1 MNPSPDWDLLWHS
14 ASLVCMN
21 EGGAAYG
28 LIENGAIAVKDEE
41 IAWIGRVSELPGPP
55 ESLAKEVR
63 EEHGRCIT
71 PGLIDSH
78 THLVYAGNRAREF
91 EMRLQGATYEE
102 LAKAGGG
109 ILSTV
114 KATRNAN
121 EEELLQASK
130 PRLKSLLAEGVTTV
144 EIKSGYGLEVETEC
158 QMLKVARRL
167 GREFPVH
174 VSTSFLGAH
183 ALPLEFQG
191 RSDDYI
197 DLVCTEMMQEVAK
210 QGLADAVDAF
220 CEGIGF
226 SLPQTERVFQ
236 AARNLGIPVK
246 LHAEQLSDLKGARL
260 AAEYG
265 AISADHLEYIEEDG
279 VRAMSESGTVANLLP
294 GAFYFL
300 RETKLPPMD
309 LFRSY
314 GVPVVLATDCN
325 PGSSPAESLLM
336 MMNMGCTLFRMTPEE
351 TLAGVTRN
359 AAKALGLLDRGVLA
373 TGRRADLVVWEVEH
387 PAELSYRFGVN
398 PCRTVVQSGNIVRD
412 QGTSIQ
418 LN

>member
-1 MNPSPDWDLLWHS
+1 MTLPPDWDLLWHS
-14 ASLVCMN
+14 ATLACMN
-21 EGGAAYG
+21 EGGVAYG
-28 LIENGAIAVKDEE
+28 LIENGTIAVKDGE
-41 IAWIGRVSELPGPP
+41 IAWIGRGSELPGLP
-55 ESLAKEVR
+55 ENLAKEVR
-63 EEHGRCIT
+63 EAHGHCIT

-114 KATRNAN
+114 EATRNAS
-121 EEELLQASK
+121 EEGLFQASLS
-130 PRLKSLLAEGVTTV
+130 RMKSLLSEGVTTV

-158 QMLKVARRL
+158 RMLKVARRL

-197 DLVCTEMMQEVAK
+197 DLVCTEMMQEVAQ

-226 SLPQTERVFQ
+226 SLSQTERVFQ

-300 RETKLPPMD
+300 REKKHPPLD
-309 LFRSY
+309 LFRKY
-314 GVPVVLATDCN
+314 GVPVALATDCN

-359 AAKALGLLDRGVLA
+359 AAKALGFEDRGVLA